1 MATFFAFLFG
11 FALALIIGFL
21 LGLTLAAQII
31 KDEVDRGVMSI
42 GGNHYRCTKIDAE

>member
-21 LGLTLAAQII
+21 LGFAAAAQSV
-31 KDEVDRGVMSI
+31 KDEAARGVMSI